1 MRNLDRDIVRK
12 ENTTANTYGKNKWA
26 ILFTV
31 LIMTFM
37 ACFDSTVINVAL
49 PVMQKSLHV
58 DLNQIQLVASV
69 YLSALCAALL
79 ICGRLGDM
87 FGKTYLSQFGVL
99 MFIIGSALCGMSHT
113 LTQLLLSRAVQA
125 IGGAAAMANNMGII
139 TESFPEDERGRA
151 LGLYASFV
159 ALGMMCGPVIGGVI
173 VSFLPW
179 EYIFWINV
187 PIGGLAFLIGFKTLP
202 YVRPD
207 HRDPFDLVGAILLVP
222 AVMCMMSSITTAAEQ
237 GISSGLIAELAI
249 AAVCFVLLYAVEKRH
264 KYPLVDLRVFSD
276 NIFVINS
283 FVACISFFAIGA
295 TEILLPFYFQ
305 DACGFSPSI
314 AGFLFA
320 VIPLVNTFVG
330 PVSGSVSDRI
340 GAHIPTMVGL
350 LIYSVGIALVGLL
363 TQNSHIVVIVLALAF
378 MSFGTS
384 MFQPA
389 NNALFMGAAPADS
402 LGFTGSFVMFVQNI
416 GMAFGISGAMA
427 VLYGQMSV
435 AAGEKVAGYVVGH
448 PEIFFYGFKR
458 AMFFVAAVT
467 FVGFVL
473 TCIRYKKSH

>member
-1 MRNLDRDIVRK
+1 MRNVDWVIVRK
-12 ENTTANTYGKNKWA
+12 ENNTANTYGKNKWA

-31 LIMTFM
+31 LVMTFM

-49 PVMQKSLHV
+49 PVMQKSLQV

-69 YLSALCAALL
+69 YLSAICSVLL

-87 FGKTYLSQFGVL
+87 FGKTYLSQFGV
-99 MFIIGSALCGMSHT
+99 FTFVVGSALCGVSYT
-113 LTQLLLSRAVQA
+113 LAQLLAARCVQA
-125 IGGAAAMANNMGII
+125 VGAAAAMANNMGII

-159 ALGMMCGPVIGGVI
+159 ALGMMCGPVVGGLI
-173 VSFLPW
+173 VSYLPW

-187 PIGGLAFLIGFKTLP
+187 PIGGLAFLVGLKTLP
-202 YVRPD
+202 YVRPNQ
-207 HRDPFDLVGAILLVP
+207 REPFDFVGALLLIP
-222 AVMCMMSSITTAAEQ
+222 AVVCMMSSITTAAEQ
-237 GISSGLIAELAI
+237 GVSKALVAELSI
-249 AAVCFVLLYAVEKRH
+249 AVVCFILLFVAEKHH
-264 KYPLVDLRVFSD
+264 KYPLVDMRVFSD

-283 FVACISFFAIGA
+283 IVACISFFAIGA

-320 VIPLVNTFVG
+320 VIPLVNAFVG
-330 PVSGSVSDRI
+330 PVSGAVSDRI
-340 GAHIPTMVGL
+340 GAHIPTMTGL
-350 LIYSVGIALVGLL
+350 FIYAAGIFLVGCL
-363 TQNSHIVVIVLALAF
+363 TQNTHVVVIVLALAF

-389 NNALFMGAAPADS
+389 NNSLFMSSAPADS

-416 GMAFGISGAMA
+416 GMALGISGAMA
-427 VLYGQMSV
+427 ILYGQMSI
-435 AAGEKVAGYVVGH
+435 AAGERVTGYVVGH
-448 PEIFFYGFKR
+448 PEIFFFGYKH
-458 AMFFVAAVT
+458 AMFFIALVT
-467 FVGFVL
+467 FIGFIFTYV
-473 TCIRYKKSH
+473 RYKKSR